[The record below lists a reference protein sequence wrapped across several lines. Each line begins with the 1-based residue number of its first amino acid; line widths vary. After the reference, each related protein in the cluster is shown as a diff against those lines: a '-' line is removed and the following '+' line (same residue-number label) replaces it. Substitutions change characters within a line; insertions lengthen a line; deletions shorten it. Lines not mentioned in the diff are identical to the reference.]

1 MSQSSLFDPLP
12 TGEDF
17 LLTGKEHIRR
27 GYVVERFVISAV
39 VVVLDEAGDG
49 ALELPRIIVVFR
61 LDDALTC
68 LAIFG
73 PAEA

>member
-17 LLTGKEHIRR
+17 LLTAKKHIRR

-49 ALELPRIIVVFR
+49 ALELPRIIGYCQVKQFGGI
-61 LDDALTC
+61 
-68 LAIFG
+68 LA
-73 PAEA
+73 ARRHR